1 MEWGLMFGWALKMRP
16 AANKFLRRSRCQRDI
31 LKTSNPVPRAEFSLS
46 CSRTAVPEQF
56 TAELSSAIV
65 VDIIDESDGNRF
77 VPIKGPATPCSNRIS
92 GIAFSAAPGA
102 RSIAAPSASAPM
114 PCSACWRLGLIPSP
128 GEEVAFELLLGSPPC
143 SGATD

>member
-1 MEWGLMFGWALKMRP
+1 MFGWALKMRP

-77 VPIKGPATPCSNRIS
+77 VPIKGPATCSNQMS
-92 GIAFSAAPGA
+92 GRAF
-102 RSIAAPSASAPM
+102 
-114 PCSACWRLGLIPSP
+114 
-128 GEEVAFELLLGSPPC
+128 
-143 SGATD
+143 